1 MAKSPHLSRNEF
13 VKIVVG
19 AVGTLIGSVIA
30 FPAVGYIVSPALA
43 ALRGGGKDTWIPVGP
58 LENYPLG
65 VPTLFSFTRT
75 KINGWEKTTNSYGVY
90 IYRKNETETVAFS
103 NICTHLSCRVNWNEE
118 RQQYLCPCH
127 NAQFTIDG
135 LVAGGP
141 PPRPMDQYLTK
152 VEDGALFINFVEG

>member
-30 FPAVGYIVSPALA
+30 LPAVGYIVSPALA
-43 ALRGGGKDTWIPVGP
+43 AIRGNSKDTWIPVGP
-58 LENYPLG
+58 LGNYPLG

-75 KINGWEKTTNSYGVY
+75 KINGWEKTTNSYGVF
-90 IYRKNETETVAFS
+90 IYRKNEGETIAFS

-127 NAQFTIDG
+127 DAQFTIEG
-135 LVAGGP
+135 AVAGGP
-141 PPRPMDQYLTK
+141 PPRPMDRYPTK
-152 VEDGALFINFVEG
+152 VEDGTLFINFVEG